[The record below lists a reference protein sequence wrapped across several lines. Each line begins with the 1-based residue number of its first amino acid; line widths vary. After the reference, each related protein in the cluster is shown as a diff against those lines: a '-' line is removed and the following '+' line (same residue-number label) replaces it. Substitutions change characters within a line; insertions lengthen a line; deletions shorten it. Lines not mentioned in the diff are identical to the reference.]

1 MQTIGERLEEARK
14 RKGITIREAAE
25 ATKIRGDYLQKF
37 ENSQFD
43 IGLSDIY
50 VRGFL
55 RTYSHFLKL
64 PAERIVADF
73 NALNSHAGESAR
85 PRQVNREVYGRMD
98 LSIASSAAAKAKE
111 PGQPQPPEPA
121 PAAEPS
127 QKLGNTIRKFARIG
141 TSLPEGPFI
150 DQRVIIKLAATVV
163 GVLVVFGV
171 IWGIRS
177 VGSHST
183 KTEAKAPA
191 AASAAPQAAHTITL
205 FALDNV
211 RIKLSL
217 KRSAN
222 DDQGEQIFQGTM
234 MRGETRTFPKNGPLY
249 LTASE
254 LQNLDFQIDNGKRW
268 SIGAQGYKGYDR
280 VEIP

>member
-14 RKGITIREAAE
+14 RKGITIREAAD

-73 NALNSHAGESAR
+73 NALTSHVGEGSK

-98 LSIASSAAAKAKE
+98 LSIASSNAAKAKE
-111 PGQPQPPEPA
+111 ASQAQPVEAPPT
-121 PAAEPS
+121 AEPT
-127 QKLGNTIRKFARIG
+127 QKIGSTIRKFARIG

-150 DQRVIIKLAATVV
+150 DQRLIWKAGAIVV
-163 GVLVVFGV
+163 GLLIVSGV

-177 VGSHST
+177 VASHSD
-183 KTEAKAPA
+183 KATSKPA
-191 AASAAPQAAHTITL
+191 ATVAATQSQHTITL
-205 FALDNV
+205 FALDTV
-211 RIKLSL
+211 RIKVSL
-217 KRSAN
+217 KRSPN
-222 DDQGEQIFQGTM
+222 DDQGEQIFQGTL
-234 MRGETRTFPKNGPLY
+234 MRGESRTLPKNGPLY
-249 LTASE
+249 LTASA